1 MTTSVILVASTGAPA
16 LEADLATLG
25 IAVVLRSEPQSLVGD
40 VARSGA
46 EAVVA
51 WDSYPAGGLLKA
63 LDALQQHAPL
73 PVLLFT
79 SDAEAATLDEALR
92 CGVHAY
98 VVNGYAPA
106 RLRPLLQLARMRF
119 AREAALRL
127 AHDDLTHKFEERKLV
142 DRAKGILM
150 RTYQISEDEA
160 FQRLR
165 QVSMREQ
172 QRVGLVSRRVIDAAR
187 DADAVNRAGQLRM
200 LSQRLVKLF
209 ALRCT
214 EAGGADAAGLQEASA
229 QQVTVNL
236 EHLARVLSSATFGD
250 LLEAVVQAWRSL
262 APLLQGAPRI
272 EDTAGVDG
280 AAERVL
286 EAAEALTAALEA
298 ASPLATLA
306 IVNRCGRQ
314 RMLSQRLAKQA
325 LLATLTGGAQAQSAA
340 AAAVRSIESFEA
352 SLRML
357 EQLPLSSAPIRAE
370 LEQAAHDWQAM
381 LAGLHDAASPA
392 GRAAIAAGSET
403 LLVLFERLTALYA
416 RAAQQLL
423 ERA

>member
-1 MTTSVILVASTGAPA
+1 VTTSVILVASAGAPA

-106 RLRPLLQLARMRF
+106 RLRPLLQLARTRF
-119 AREAALRL
+119 AREAAMRL

-209 ALRCT
+209 VLRCT
-214 EAGGADAAGLQEASA
+214 EAGAADAAGLQEASA
-229 QQVTVNL
+229 QQVAANL
-236 EHLARVLSSATFGD
+236 EHLARALSSATFGD

-262 APLLQGAPRI
+262 APLLQKVPRI
-272 EDTAGVDG
+272 EDTAGVDS

-298 ASPLATLA
+298 ASPLATLT

-325 LLATLTGGAQAQSAA
+325 LVATLTGGAQAQSAA
-340 AAAVRSIESFEA
+340 AEAVRSIESFEA
-352 SLRML
+352 SLRLL
-357 EQLPLSSAPIRAE
+357 EQSFRKVR
-370 LEQAAHDWQAM
+370 M
-381 LAGLHDAASPA
+381 
-392 GRAAIAAGSET
+392 
-403 LLVLFERLTALYA
+403 RL
-416 RAAQQLL
+416 RQ
-423 ERA
+423 